1 LVIQASKALAE
12 ALKQKLNERIL
23 GPEFPM
29 IKRIQGMYQQEIKIK
44 FEKTL
49 SDKKMKEYLLALLD
63 QFYKN
68 VRYKKIKITVDV
80 DPY

>member
-1 LVIQASKALAE
+1 
-12 ALKQKLNERIL
+12 
-23 GPEFPM
+23 
-29 IKRIQGMYQQEIKIK
+29 MYQQEIKIK